1 MSIKLSNKDYIWSMV
16 GTICSLGAYV
26 IMEPFAL
33 YYLDDDMYGLYEI
46 FQSLVQITVLF
57 DFGFSTTFAR
67 NINYCW
73 CGAKELKKTGAVF
86 AEGTGPNFWLMKNT
100 MEACR
105 RVFFIISLAAFVLL
119 ASVGSFY
126 ILYVCRTIEGPV
138 PMIAWL
144 FYLTAIFLNLYY
156 GYYNSFLRGVGAI
169 SYVNKATVFARGA
182 QLIFTIIFLACGLG
196 IIGMGVAYLAYGI
209 VFRLLGRKYFYRFQQ
224 IGIHLNAI
232 KEKVSAV
239 TVRELF
245 RVVWHNASRE
255 GIVTLS
261 NYLANQAST
270 LLCSLF
276 LPLSVTGMYSLSVL
290 LATAVSNVSGILY
303 NANQPVLHSAYIS
316 NDRLKMKKTMS
327 LILISY
333 ISIFIVGVLGVV
345 FVGLPVVRLIRPGAE
360 LTVAMIL
367 GTSVYQFILKFRNC
381 YTSYF
386 SCTNRLPYVKAFI
399 LSSIGSVM
407 MSYCVLRFTQWEIW
421 GLIIV
426 QILSQGCYNGWVWA
440 LRAHREMEL
449 SVPQTVQYGWEE
461 LLKIVK
467 IKGVKKHGA

>member
-1 MSIKLSNKDYIWSMV
+1 MV
-16 GTICSLGAYV
+16 CSLGAYV
-26 IMEPFAL
+26 VMEPFAL
-33 YYLDDDMYGLYEI
+33 YYLDGDMYGLYEI

-86 AEGTGPNFWLMKNT
+86 AEVTEPNFRLMKNT

-105 RVFFIISLAAFVLL
+105 RVFLVISLTALALL
-119 ASVGSFY
+119 VSVGSFY
-126 ILYVCRTIEGPV
+126 ISYVCRAIEGPA

-144 FYLTAIFLNLYY
+144 FYLAAIFLNLYY

-182 QLIFTIIFLACGLG
+182 QLIFTMLFLACGFG
-196 IIGMGVAYLAYGI
+196 IIGTGVAYLAYGI
-209 VFRLLGRKYFYRFQQ
+209 IFRLLGRRYFYRFQQ
-224 IGIHLNAI
+224 IGVHLNEI
-232 KEKVSAV
+232 KEKVSATAV
-239 TVRELF
+239 KKLF
-245 RVVWHNASRE
+245 EVVWHNASRE
-255 GIVTLS
+255 GIVTFS

-276 LPLSVTGMYSLSVL
+276 LPLSVTGMYSLSVQ
-290 LATAVSNVSGILY
+290 LATAVSNISGVLY
-303 NANQPVLHSAYIS
+303 NANQPVLQSAYIS

-333 ISIFIVGVLGVV
+333 ISVFAIGVLGIV
-345 FVGLPVVRLIRPGAE
+345 FVGLPVIRLIHPGAE
-360 LTVAMIL
+360 LTVTMIL

-407 MSYCVLRFTQWEIW
+407 MSYCILRFTQLEVW
-421 GLIIV
+421 GLIAV

-440 LRAHREMEL
+440 VRAHREMEL
-449 SVPQTVQYGWEE
+449 SVPQAVQYGLEE

-467 IKGVKKHGA
+467 FKGVRKHET